1 VRFAASIWLLGALGA
16 LGVGV
21 LLVIGAVLS
30 LRAVRRFG
38 DERLVFELAT
48 ARAGGRR
55 ALKGVL
61 LVLSLGLAFVAL
73 AQPQYGRGSRV
84 IPATNLDVVIV
95 LDYSKSMYA
104 RDIPP
109 SRIERAK
116 AEMSRLIADLP
127 GARFG
132 AVAFAGDTMAFPLT
146 SDGAA
151 IAQFLRQLAPN
162 DMPVGGT
169 AIGRALEAGRDL
181 LARDPLSK
189 DHRKV
194 MVLVTDGEDLEGDP
208 VQEAQAA
215 SHDQITIYVDQI
227 GGRTP
232 EPIPD
237 VNELGQVKGWRTDD
251 QGKPL
256 TTELSAAGEEQL
268 TKIAESTGGLIAR
281 SEKGETGL
289 ASIAS
294 RLRRLMS
301 EELSERVET
310 VYADVFA
317 YPLGL
322 ALLLLVL
329 ETLIPEAKRRTR
341 AVVPPLPEDRRRSRR
356 RRTAKAA
363 IAGVSAS
370 ALLSL
375 AASGCDQAN
384 DLFMRSSPVVKDAV
398 EALDAGDAGAAVSLL
413 EEYLSTGKC
422 ENGNIGA
429 PSSVSARPNAA
440 FDLGLGL
447 FTLAEKFGKRFGE
460 DPPPPDGG
468 RPPGEEAELAKRS
481 AEVDCALRI
490 VRLAATDRNVPLEL
504 RARAFYLA
512 GNLEFLR
519 RDYRS
524 AVASYDAALKLIPG
538 LPGDAG
544 DGTGRD
550 AAYNRAIALRRIED
564 EQKDAGPPDGGDG
577 GEQPDAGNDG
587 GKQEQ
592 PDAGKQE
599 QPDAGKQ
606 DQPDAGN
613 GEPDAGKDGGSPNQ
627 PDAGT
632 PGEDGG
638 APPPEQQQ
646 PKPQPQQ
653 QQQDPDDR
661 LLDEFEQA
669 PTLQQHD
676 AKERAAHAR
685 GRPGMED
692 K

>member
-1 VRFAASIWLLGALGA
+1 VRFADSIWLLGALGA

-30 LRAVRRFG
+30 QRALRRFG
-38 DERLVFELAT
+38 DEKLVLELAT

-55 ALKGVL
+55 AFKGVL
-61 LVLSLGLAFVAL
+61 LVVALALAFVAV

-132 AVAFAGDTMAFPLT
+132 AVAFAGETMSFPLT

-151 IAQFLRQLAPN
+151 IAQFLRQLTPN

-169 AIGRALEAGRDL
+169 AIARALEAGREL

-215 SHDQITIYVDQI
+215 AKEQLTIYVDQV

-237 VNELGQVKGWRTDD
+237 VNELGQVKGWRTDE

-268 TKIAESTGGLIAR
+268 AKIAEATGGLIAR

-289 ASIAS
+289 ASIAA
-294 RLRRLMS
+294 RLRHLMS

-329 ETLIPEAKRRTR
+329 ETWIPEAKRRDR
-341 AVVPPLPEDRRRSRR
+341 AVVPPLPEDRRRTRKRR
-356 RRTAKAA
+356 VAKAA
-363 IAGVSAS
+363 LTGVAGS

-375 AASGCDQAN
+375 ALSGCDQAN
-384 DLFMRSSPVVKDAV
+384 ELFTRSSPVVKNAV

-422 ENGNIGA
+422 ESGNIGA

-447 FTLAEKFGKRFGE
+447 FNLAERFGKRFGE
-460 DPPPPDGG
+460 DPPVHDGG
-468 RPPGEEAELAKRS
+468 PSQEEEAELAKRS

-490 VRLAATDRNVPLEL
+490 VRLAGTDTNVPLEL

-544 DGTGRD
+544 DSTGRD

-564 EQKDAGPPDGGDG
+564 EQKDAGPPDGGNDG
-577 GEQPDAGNDG
+577 GQPDAGDDGGKKDQPDAGNDDKDGG
-587 GKQEQ
+587 GKQNE
-592 PDAGKQE
+592 
-599 QPDAGKQ
+599 
-606 DQPDAGN
+606 PDAGN
-613 GEPDAGKDGGSPNQ
+613 EGKDAGQPNQ
-627 PDAGT
+627 PDAG
-632 PGEDGG
+632 GQNGQDGG

-646 PKPQPQQ
+646 QQQPPQQ
-653 QQQDPDDR
+653 QQTQNQDDR
-661 LLDEFEQA
+661 LLDELEQA
-669 PTLQQHD
+669 PTLQEHN

-685 GRPGMED
+685 GRPGMDD